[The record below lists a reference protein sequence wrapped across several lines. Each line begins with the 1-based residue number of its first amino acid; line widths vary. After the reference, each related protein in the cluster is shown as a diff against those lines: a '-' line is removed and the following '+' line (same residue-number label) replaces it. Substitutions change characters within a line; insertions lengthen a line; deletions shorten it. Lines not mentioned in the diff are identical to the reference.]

1 FTPAVARVKLWVGY
15 GAISS
20 GWSNPNQP
28 VVLRLFSGPSG
39 TGDTMAVATK
49 TLVAN
54 ARSFVPMVPLEACA
68 QTAPVKSAKVSFLNA
83 EGVSPTICNKDL
95 VVDDLEYD
103 AEVPPD
109 FSGADYSSSFNSFV
123 YYVANGPSLA
133 RAAGR
138 PQVIIGGTPQSAR
151 DLPALDFNGDGKP

>member
-1 FTPAVARVKLWVGY
+1 LLDFENLTGNVTLASQYADSGVTFANSPELHNYTSLPGFCHSGHNAVLDCPGAPTCTQPILMAFTPAVARVKLRVGY

-54 ARSFVPMVPLEACA
+54 AGSFVPMVPLEAWA
-68 QTAPVKSAKVSFLNA
+68 QTATVKSAKVSFLNA
-83 EGVSPTICNKDL
+83 EGVSPTIFNKDL
-95 VVDDLEYD
+95 
-103 AEVPPD
+103 
-109 FSGADYSSSFNSFV
+109 
-123 YYVANGPSLA
+123 
-133 RAAGR
+133 
-138 PQVIIGGTPQSAR
+138 
-151 DLPALDFNGDGKP
+151 